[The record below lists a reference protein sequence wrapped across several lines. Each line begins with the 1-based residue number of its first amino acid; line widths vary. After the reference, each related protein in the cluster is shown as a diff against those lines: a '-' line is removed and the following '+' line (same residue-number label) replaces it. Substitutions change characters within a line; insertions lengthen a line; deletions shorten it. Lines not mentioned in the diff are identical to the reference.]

1 MFDAAT
7 AREVVLENLPEP
19 PREDKL
25 EGKLKKLKRFNKRL
39 ADVKVKNV
47 ANEESKVLK
56 VKADEINGL
65 KEDKNED
72 KRRNDVVR
80 IFKDNGE
87 IISDMD
93 ALLGKNLV
101 WSNDNDLNSDDSE
114 NKVTG
119 NDKEE
124 SENET
129 FDIKTKENDN
139 EESIESKIKG
149 KFKSDNKTCVNE
161 MDEEYKAETE
171 EFNIL

>member
-1 MFDAAT
+1 M
-7 AREVVLENLPEP
+7 VLENLPEP

-47 ANEESKVLK
+47 ANKESKVLK
-56 VKADEINGL
+56 VKGDEITGL

-72 KRRNDVVR
+72 KRRNDVMR
-80 IFKDNGE
+80 IFKD
-87 IISDMD
+87 MD
-93 ALLGKNLV
+93 YLLGKNLV

-119 NDKEE
+119 NDQEE

-129 FDIKTKENDN
+129 FDIKTNENDN
-139 EESIESKIKG
+139 EESIESKIKS

-171 EFNIL
+171 EFINIEGQRKFEKG

>member
-1 MFDAAT
+1 M
-7 AREVVLENLPEP
+7 RI
-19 PREDKL
+19 
-25 EGKLKKLKRFNKRL
+25 KK
-39 ADVKVKNV
+39 
-47 ANEESKVLK
+47 
-56 VKADEINGL
+56 
-65 KEDKNED
+65 
-72 KRRNDVVR
+72 NDVVR
-80 IFKDNGE
+80 IFKDNSE
-87 IISDMD
+87 IVSDMD
-93 ALLGKNLV
+93 DLLGKNLV
-101 WSNDNDLNSDDSE
+101 CSNDNDLNSDDSE

-119 NDKEE
+119 NDEEE